1 VKRSGAERFL
11 DADRYASYLQTIQGR
26 LRTDLGWINLR
37 TFLPAPAAGLRA
49 LDVGGGTGSLAL
61 RLAEIGFEV
70 VLLDS
75 SESMLDLARREADA
89 RRAYGSVSFRLGDAA
104 HLSDLFDPSSFHVV
118 VCHNLLEFMEDPPAV
133 LRGLAELLEQD
144 PKSVVSL
151 LVRNRWG
158 EVLRAAVRE
167 QDTAEAKAVLAADTV
182 QDSLYGEPVRV
193 FDPAVARSIVEQAG
207 LEPLAVR
214 GVRVASDYRECPAA
228 NEEAYGRLVEL
239 ELLLGAQPQF
249 AAVARYSQIIARPR
263 FV

>member
-1 VKRSGAERFL
+1 MS
-11 DADRYASYLQTIQGR
+11 
-26 LRTDLGWINLR
+26 
-37 TFLPAPAAGLRA
+37 
-49 LDVGGGTGSLAL
+49 
-61 RLAEIGFEV
+61 GFEV

-75 SESMLDLARREADA
+75 SEPKLDLARREADA
-89 RRAYGSVSFRLGDAA
+89 RRTYGSISFRLGDAA

-182 QDSLYGEPVRV
+182 QDSLYGSRSEFSTLPSPSPLSNRRDSSLWRCGECGLRQTIENVRSRTRKPTAGWSSSNCCSAHSRSSPPWHAIRKSLL
-193 FDPAVARSIVEQAG
+193 DRGSADGTWTPA
-207 LEPLAVR
+207 
-214 GVRVASDYRECPAA
+214 
-228 NEEAYGRLVEL
+228 
-239 ELLLGAQPQF
+239 GAQLGKAGSPGRF
-249 AAVARYSQIIARPR
+249 CARPGSH
-263 FV
+263 